1 MKMKRNGRIFFL
13 VSLLILI
20 GGPVLSAQDTTADTG
35 YSPYS
40 LYGFGQLSPQGTA
53 YNATLGGIGLGDRNV
68 RFINILNP
76 AAVTAR
82 ESKSFMMDFG
92 VNSNN
97 VIYSAD
103 ASTSGIPGATGKL
116 TSANN
121 TFNMNHIVMSFPM
134 WKNSAFKAGIT
145 PYSSVGYSMRSYE
158 QSDELLATLGDIQYY
173 RLGQGGLYRTFIG
186 AGVTLWDRLS
196 LGVDGQ
202 YYFGNITR
210 YSYAH
215 FSTSSVY
222 RSINTGWEDYLS
234 GVSAKLGLQY
244 EQKLSTKTKLTVG
257 ATYQLGT
264 TLSGE
269 ERRFAYGVAS
279 ATDTIT
285 DVTSQIAGYKM
296 PAEIGAGFTLRG
308 SDRWMIGFDYTRQD
322 WTSSNFA
329 ATPGVNFASACQ
341 QAFRLGAELTPN
353 RYDIRYFLKRLTY
366 HGGLYY
372 EQSYLSL
379 NGHQV
384 TDRGLT
390 LGVSIPVSRYYNS
403 ISLGFT
409 AGQRGTTDD
418 NLIRETYF
426 TFNIAFSLH
435 DIWFLKQLYE

>member
-1 MKMKRNGRIFFL
+1 MKRKVRLIL
-13 VSLLILI
+13 LLSLLILL
-20 GGPVLSAQDTTADTG
+20 GAPAALAQDTTADTG

-40 LYGFGQLSPQGTA
+40 LFGLGQLSPQGTA
-53 YNATLGGIGLGDRNV
+53 YNSTMGGIGLADRNV
-68 RFINILNP
+68 RFMNILNP

-82 ESKSFMMDFG
+82 EQKSFMMDFG
-92 VNSNN
+92 VVSNN
-97 VIYSAD
+97 VIYTAD
-103 ASTSGIPGATGKL
+103 ASTSGTPGATGTL
-116 TSANN
+116 RSANN

-134 WKNSAFKAGIT
+134 WKNTAFKAGIM
-145 PYSSVGYSMRSYE
+145 PYSSVGYSLRSYE
-158 QSDELLATLGDIQYY
+158 QDENLLATLGDIQYF
-173 RLGQGGLYRTFIG
+173 RMGQGGLYKSFIG
-186 AGVTLWDRLS
+186 AGITLWDCLS

-202 YYFGNITR
+202 YYFGSISR

-215 FSTSSVY
+215 FSSSSVY
-222 RSINTGWEDYLS
+222 RSINTGWDDYLS
-234 GVSAKLGLQY
+234 GINAKAGLQF
-244 EQKLSTKTKLTVG
+244 EQKLGKKTVLTVG

-285 DVTSQIAGYKM
+285 DVTTPLAGYKM

-308 SDRWMIGFDYTRQD
+308 SDRWMVGFDYTRQD
-322 WTSSNFA
+322 WRNTNFS
-329 ATPGVNFASACQ
+329 ATPGVNFAPACQ

-353 RYDIRYFLKRLTY
+353 RYDIRYFFRRLTY

-384 TDRGLT
+384 TDRGIT
-390 LGVSIPVSRYYNS
+390 LGVSIPVSRYYNA

-409 AGQRGTTDD
+409 AGQRGTVDD
-418 NLIRETYF
+418 SLIRETYF
-426 TFNIAFSLH
+426 KFNIAFSLH